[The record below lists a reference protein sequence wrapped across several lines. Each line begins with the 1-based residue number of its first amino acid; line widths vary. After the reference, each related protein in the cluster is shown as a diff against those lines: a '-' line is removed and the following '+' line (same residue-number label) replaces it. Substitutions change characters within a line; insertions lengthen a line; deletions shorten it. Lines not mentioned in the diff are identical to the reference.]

1 MFRFSTV
8 MPVNKIKSHLRLITL
23 VFILI
28 PFLSITQ
35 SSLVEVSDFG
45 RNIGNLNMFI
55 YSSTPKKI
63 QNVPL
68 VVVLHG
74 CSQSAQKVAEQ
85 TGWNELADKYGFV
98 VIYPEQKRSNN
109 MSNCFNWFSKKD
121 IDPNSGES
129 SSILEM
135 IEYTKT
141 NYSIDSTRIFIYG
154 LSAGAA
160 MTVNLMSTSPS
171 NFNAGAAF
179 AGGAYGIAETML
191 SASSAMSNPPSR
203 TPEEWASLV
212 PKADSYP
219 RLIVGHGTQDNV
231 VDFQNSQEL
240 LKQWTF
246 LHGLDKND
254 GIAEPKFASNPLITR
269 TSYQD
274 SLANER
280 VIFYQIEKTGHAL
293 PVDPG
298 EGKEQGGK
306 TGMFAVDRDFFS
318 TYYIAKDFGLID

>member
-1 MFRFSTV
+1 MNIYKQCFHFYQLVLLTLLLPIYSTAQ
-8 MPVNKIKSHLRLITL
+8 NI
-23 VFILI
+23 
-28 PFLSITQ
+28 
-35 SSLVEVSDFG
+35 VEVEDFG
-45 RNIGNLNMFI
+45 QNIGNLRMYIHTKTNE
-55 YSSTPKKI
+55 TG
-63 QNVPL
+63 NNLPL

-74 CSQSAQKVAEQ
+74 CSQNAQKVAEQ
-85 TGWNELADKYGFV
+85 TGWNELADNYGFV

-109 MSNCFNWFSKKD
+109 MSNCFNWFNKND
-121 IDPNSGES
+121 IDPNNGES

-135 IEYTKT
+135 IDYTKV

-160 MTVNLMSTSPS
+160 MTVNLLANSP
-171 NFNAGAAF
+171 NIFNTGAAF

-191 SASSAMSNPPSR
+191 SASSAMSNPPSK
-203 TPEEWASLV
+203 TPEEWARLV

-219 RLIVGHGTQDNV
+219 RLIIGHGTKDNV

-254 GIAEPKFASNPLITR
+254 EIVEPKFANNKLITR
-269 TSYQD
+269 TSYRD
-274 SLANER
+274 SLANEH
-280 VIFYQIEKTGHAL
+280 VIFYQINDTGHAL

-298 EGKEQGGK
+298 DGEKQGGK

-318 TYYIAKDFGLID
+318 TYYIAKDFGIID